1 VSILLIGYLA
11 LGLLLGGVYFLLSEL
26 SQYVIIWGL
35 LGTLA
40 VAATL
45 TGVRRN
51 RPNVRRPWYL
61 IATGQACFALGD
73 VIKQAAPA
81 SLADV
86 GDLFYLISYATLTA
100 ALLGFVRA
108 RTAGRDL
115 PALLDA
121 FALTTGLGLLVW
133 TVIMT
138 PYARDPA
145 LSLEAK
151 LISFVLPLADIVLLA
166 VLLRLWSGG
175 GERRPPYYLLGFS
188 IAALLG
194 ADVALGVATVQGTF
208 QPGSVIDTGWMAFLI
223 ASGCAALH
231 PSMGSISAAAA
242 PSDLQPTPRRLA
254 VLAGAS
260 LIAPAVLML
269 QWARGQEIDAPV
281 IAASCVVLF
290 LIPMVRIFW
299 LAAEVTRQTERK
311 GLLGR
316 ILQATEEERTRI
328 ASDLHDGP
336 VQQLAIL
343 SYNAHRARK
352 QLAKQDL
359 VAADGLLDKVEQS
372 LESEVKVLR
381 RLMSDLRPPILDN
394 RGLEAALV
402 EHVSAFERE
411 RSIMGEIQVD
421 LSDRLAPELETVLYR
436 VVQESL
442 NNVAKHSQA
451 SNVSIRVRTDEQ
463 NVHLRIRD
471 DGVGFDTSHADE
483 LLREGHFGL
492 AGMRERVGLAGG
504 HLELRS
510 TPGKGT
516 TVEVMLPLAPV
527 AAFA

>member
-1 VSILLIGYLA
+1 VSILQAGYLGI
-11 LGLLLGGVYFLLSEL
+11 GLLLGGVYFLLSEL
-26 SQYVIIWGL
+26 SQYVIIWAL
-35 LGTLA
+35 LGAL
-40 VAATL
+40 AATA
-45 TGVRRN
+45 TMIGIRRN
-51 RPNVRRPWYL
+51 RPNVKLPWYL
-61 IATGQACFALGD
+61 IATGQGCFALGD

-81 SLADV
+81 SMADV

-108 RTAGRDL
+108 RSAGRDL

-133 TVIMT
+133 TFIMV
-138 PYARDPA
+138 PYVRDP
-145 LSLEAK
+145 SLVLEEK
-151 LISFVLPLADIVLLA
+151 LISFVLPLADVVLLA

-175 GERRPPYYLLGFS
+175 GERRAPYYLLGLA
-188 IAALLG
+188 IASLLG
-194 ADVALGVATVQGTF
+194 ADVALGVATVRGSF
-208 QPGSVIDTGWMAFLI
+208 EPGSVIDAGWIVFLI
-223 ASGCAALH
+223 ASGSAALH
-231 PSMGSISAAAA
+231 PSMGSISAKAP

-254 VLAGAS
+254 ILAGAS

-269 QWARGQEIDAPV
+269 QWARGEEIDAPV
-281 IAASCVVLF
+281 IAACCVVLF

-343 SYNAHRARK
+343 SYNAHLARK

-359 VAADGLLDKVEQS
+359 EAADTLLGKVEAS

-381 RLMSDLRPPILDN
+381 RLMSDLRPAVLDN
-394 RGLEAALV
+394 RGLDAALT
-402 EHVSAFERE
+402 EHVHAFERE
-411 RSIMGEIQVD
+411 RNIMGEIQVE
-421 LSDRLAPELETVLYR
+421 LHDRLAPELETVLYR

-442 NNVAKHSQA
+442 NNIAKHAQA
-451 SNVSIRVRTDEQ
+451 TSVSVRVTTDDH

-492 AGMRERVGLAGG
+492 AGMRERVALAGG
-504 HLELRS
+504 GLQLRS
-510 TPGKGT
+510 TPGQGT
-516 TVEVMLPLAPV
+516 TVEVTLPLEPV